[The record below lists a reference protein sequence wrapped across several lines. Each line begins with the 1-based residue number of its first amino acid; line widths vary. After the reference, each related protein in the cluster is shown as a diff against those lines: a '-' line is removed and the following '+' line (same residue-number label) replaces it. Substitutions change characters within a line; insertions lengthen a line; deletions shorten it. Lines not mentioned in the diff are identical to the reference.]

1 MEIGRDGFRRK
12 GGRAVDADPPERVEF
27 KLAPD
32 LPGVQVIIFENS
44 RSLVKMFHEDY
55 TTATVLAG
63 RRCWSCNGTTYASRP
78 GMVHAWEPGD
88 THRCLDGTLTN
99 QRGLLVPPSVM
110 KETAS
115 DMGIDLARLHVK
127 TRQIDQPK
135 VFQAFRALHRSLEE
149 PATRL
154 ERQSLFFGCMR
165 MILRCA
171 YGDKSRPPVLAKAPE
186 VVGRV
191 RDYLHDHF
199 AASVGLGQLAEIAGL
214 SRFHLLRLFKAHL
227 GTTPHSFQIDLK
239 VARARELLMK
249 GEDLVGVAAQ
259 VGFSDQS
266 HLNRHFK
273 RLFGFTPAK
282 FQRGS
287 AAAPALRRPGGAR

>member
-1 MEIGRDGFRRK
+1 MVKERRVEIQGDGRRRK
-12 GGRAVDADPPERVEF
+12 GEPAERVEF
-27 KLAPD
+27 ILAPD

-44 RSLVKMFHEDY
+44 RSTVKMFHENY

-63 RRCWSCNGTTYASRP
+63 RRRWSCNGVIHRSRP
-78 GMVHAWEPGD
+78 GMVQAWEPGD
-88 THRCLDGTLTN
+88 THRCLEGTLTN
-99 QRGLLVPPSVM
+99 QRGLLVPPAVM
-110 KETAS
+110 RETAS
-115 DMGIDLARLHVK
+115 DMGVDLARLYVK
-127 TRQIDQPK
+127 TRQVDQPK
-135 VFQAFRALHRSLEE
+135 VFQAFRALHRALEE

-171 YGDKSRPPVLAKAPE
+171 YGDKSRPPVLAKAPD

-191 RDYLHDHF
+191 KDYLQDNF
-199 AASVGLGQLAEIAGL
+199 AASVGLGQLAEIAGM

-249 GEDLVGVAAQ
+249 GGELVGVAAQ

-282 FQRGS
+282 FKVYADGG
-287 AAAPALRRPGGAR
+287 PAVRKPGDAR